1 MLEKIRCRLNRFSST
16 VFARTA
22 LAVLLVAAT
31 ATAIALL
38 SCRVNTLVVDD
49 GNKTYKMHTI
59 NGNIKAAIST
69 LDLKSEN
76 YKILTVNKVGSET
89 QVKIVY
95 TFPVH
100 ITMGSETKTVY
111 TTKDTVAG
119 ILELAGYT
127 PDEYDYTEPSLDT
140 VITKTC
146 YIDYVNIDYSTE
158 TYVEEIPFEM
168 KTVFSPSYESGT
180 MTFLGGTPGSK
191 NVTSACTYVNGVLT
205 EATVL
210 SETILYKPISGTKV
224 IGTGNSVSGTAVTS
238 SSNVSCISTLNS
250 GTAISLDQ
258 NGNPINYTKKITAR
272 ATAYTYTGH
281 RCATGMAPQPGC
293 VAVNPDYIP
302 YGTKMYI
309 RTLDG
314 KYIYGYAVAADTGGF
329 IKKYPTGVDLFF
341 PNNAACNAFGV
352 RTVEIYILN

>member
-16 VFARTA
+16 VYARTA
-22 LAVLLVAAT
+22 LAILLVAAT

-38 SCRVNTLVVDD
+38 SGRVNTIVIDD

-59 NGNIKAAIST
+59 SGNIKGVVST
-69 LDLKSEN
+69 LSLKSEN
-76 YKILTVNKVGSET
+76 YKILKVSKTGSET

-100 ITMGSETKTVY
+100 ITMGSETKTIY
-111 TTKDTVAG
+111 TAEDTVAG
-119 ILELAGYT
+119 ILESAGYT
-127 PDEYDYTEPSLDT
+127 PDEYDYAEPSLDT
-140 VITKTC
+140 VVTKSC
-146 YIDYVNIDYSTE
+146 YIDYVNVDYSTE

-168 KTVFSPSYESGT
+168 KTVFSPSYATGTTTLSGGAT
-180 MTFLGGTPGSK
+180 GSK

-210 SETILYKPISGTKV
+210 SETVISKPVSGTKI
-224 IGTGNSVSGTAVTS
+224 IGTGNAVSGTAVTTS
-238 SSNVSCISTLNS
+238 NNVSCVSTLKPN
-250 GTAISLDQ
+250 GTISLDE
-258 NGNPINYTKKITAR
+258 NGNPLNYTKKITAR

-281 RCATGMAPQPGC
+281 RCSTGMAPQPGC
-293 VAVNPDYIP
+293 VAVNPKYIP

-309 RTLDG
+309 KTLDG
-314 KYIYGYAVAADTGGF
+314 RYIYGYAVAADTGGF

-341 PNNAACNAFGV
+341 PNNAACSAFGV